1 MQERC
6 DVSSCCA
13 AAVALPQSGKAICDL
28 RGCRREEC
36 TRSARAKKRTRIFA
50 LLFFPM
56 IISDGNV
63 PRMIISEED

>member
-36 TRSARAKKRTRIFA
+36 TRYARAKRKRFA

-56 IISDGNV
+56 GIN
-63 PRMIISEED
+63 PMIIFYNL